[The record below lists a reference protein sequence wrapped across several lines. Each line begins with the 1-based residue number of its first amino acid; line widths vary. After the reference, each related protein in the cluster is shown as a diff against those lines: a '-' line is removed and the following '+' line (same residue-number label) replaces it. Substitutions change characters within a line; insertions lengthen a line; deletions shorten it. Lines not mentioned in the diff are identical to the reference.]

1 MSARGEIE
9 VHIPRATYQLVVP
22 QRPAPEGERRHQGYT
37 GHAHFWER
45 ALSRRQIMRTA
56 AVGSAV
62 VLGSGF
68 VAPGLAFAKKG
79 PSAPRPIPETLF
91 PGAPFHVLPPDS
103 EEPSTIYDFNGF
115 IGATEIQGTGTGG
128 GTSGLLFDVDM
139 RFMSGVYVGTDGL
152 VHRGAFSF
160 V

>member
-1 MSARGEIE
+1 M
-9 VHIPRATYQLVVP
+9 HIPRTTYQLVATP
-22 QRPAPEGERRHQGYT
+22 RPSPASARPHRGYT

-56 AVGSAV
+56 AFGSAV
-62 VLGSGF
+62 VVGSGLL
-68 VAPGLAFAKKG
+68 APGLAFAKKG
-79 PSAPRPIPETLF
+79 SSAPKPIPETLF
-91 PGAPFHVLPPDS
+91 PGAPFHVLSPDS

-115 IGATEIQGTGTGG
+115 IGATEIQGTGTGD

-139 RFMSGVYVGTDGL
+139 RFMKGVYVGVDGL
-152 VHRGAFSF
+152 VHQGAFSF